1 MTQCVT
7 VTVSS
12 CQHTHSHPQLVL
24 AVWLCTHSLTVTLHT
39 VCEAVCDCLVVSTHA
54 VTDTDGPHSS

>member
-1 MTQCVT
+1 M
-7 VTVSS
+7 
-12 CQHTHSHPQLVL
+12 L

-39 VCEAVCDCLVVSTHA
+39 VCEAVCDCLVVTTHA